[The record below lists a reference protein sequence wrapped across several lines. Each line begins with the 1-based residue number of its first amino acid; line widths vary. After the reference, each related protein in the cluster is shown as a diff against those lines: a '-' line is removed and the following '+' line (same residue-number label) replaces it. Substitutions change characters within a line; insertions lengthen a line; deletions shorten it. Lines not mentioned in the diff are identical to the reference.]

1 MIQSYEI
8 TDYNWEKKWQI
19 IVGQIFILK
28 LVVSVMKFF
37 ILWLHL
43 LKKKEEMNSRIISI
57 MIFCANINFIEIE
70 CNVYILW
77 NRK

>member
-70 CNVYILW
+70 CYVYIIW